1 MTIEESLQAV
11 GLRVRMIRDENRISQ
26 EDLGHRANLTGRQ
39 HISRIE
45 AGSNMRMST
54 VYKIATALEVSMA
67 FLLDIHGEIKNR
79 FLLIKEMDIDIVLKR
94 IGEHIMDLR
103 NEKNLRL
110 NDVGER
116 AHKDK
121 WSLSRRE
128 NGTVD
133 FTLDTL
139 YRISVALNESMAS
152 LVDIHHEIKKNR

>member
-11 GLRVRMIRDENRISQ
+11 GLRVRMIREENRISQ
-26 EDLGHRANLTGRQ
+26 EDLGYRANLTGRQ

-79 FLLIKEMDIDIVLKR
+79 FLLIKEMDIDIVLKKV
-94 IGEHIMDLR
+94 GEHIMDLR
-103 NEKNLRL
+103 SEKNLRL
-110 NDVGER
+110 DDVGER

-133 FTLDTL
+133 FTLNTL
-139 YRISVALNESMAS
+139 YRISVALDASMS
-152 LVDIHHEIKKNR
+152 FSVDLHNEIKKKK